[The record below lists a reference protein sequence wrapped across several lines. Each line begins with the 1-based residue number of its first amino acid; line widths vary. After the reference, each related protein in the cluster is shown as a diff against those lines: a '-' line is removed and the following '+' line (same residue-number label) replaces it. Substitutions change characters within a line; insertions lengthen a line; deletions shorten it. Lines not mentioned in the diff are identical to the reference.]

1 MWINDLDYAGIN
13 HNIDELLVGI
23 YTQIQLRQKT
33 EGHVRKS
40 SLTNKVDNFS
50 VAKVTQELPLSVLFS
65 WCMKCHYVLNLK
77 KTLIYYFIN
86 SQ

>member
-50 VAKVTQELPLSVLFS
+50 VAELTLELPLSVIQ
-65 WCMKCHYVLNLK
+65 MVLGVHKRPLCAQFTQNH
-77 KTLIYYFIN
+77 
-86 SQ
+86 